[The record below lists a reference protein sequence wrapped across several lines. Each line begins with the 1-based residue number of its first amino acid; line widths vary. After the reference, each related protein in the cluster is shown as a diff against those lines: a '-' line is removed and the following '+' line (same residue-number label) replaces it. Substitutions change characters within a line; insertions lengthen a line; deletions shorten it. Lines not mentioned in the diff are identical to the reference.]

1 MSADRYN
8 SVIRQKTQMSPRN
21 PIADLLRINSIN
33 SGQLYG
39 DRCGLSVNSVTQL
52 VLGKEIAVEIIS
64 EMSVSWI
71 MRDRSLPAALTDGV
85 FTNPG

>member
-1 MSADRYN
+1 MSA
-8 SVIRQKTQMSPRN
+8 RN

-71 MRDRSLPAALTDGV
+71 MRDRAFLSALTDGV